1 MTGGWGRGGVRRP
14 LAAALAV
21 ALLGSLLAVVP
32 VGLPLA
38 DGPSEAGAQQVTS
51 QAVLHRVTIAEGQT
65 RAFRITNIP
74 TRPEYYLHTSVS
86 GSFTAEAGD
95 ITATTANLRGAA
107 QQIPPDAA
115 GPRAYPDSVYGRIRF
130 EVTANADSDG
140 AGDET
145 FGVRLCTTADCTGGT
160 ILGDWTVTITEPEA
174 DTTLTGTGATVTI
187 PGGRAL
193 SVMEDSRNGDGRDR
207 RATFSIDVTTAP
219 TSDIVVVAYTE
230 TGVATGSS
238 SMGPFARI
246 NSSLSRDYW
255 PRGNQN
261 HDAVRAEYVVGYWKS
276 GATGAKEFTVTS
288 VDNAVDTP
296 GGTVAGNLKFKV
308 LVDDAVF
315 GGSSFGD
322 AAVYDPAG
330 TGNDISIPDLPVR
343 VTDDDEPTRVRVL
356 AAATEDDQAMENNT
370 NDTAKFLVKLER
382 PLAAGESI
390 TVPLRFLGA
399 ELGTNF
405 TVALD
410 SASSDTGVSYADT
423 PDTAQRNSQGAVTF
437 TGANAQEATLE
448 VTAISDSDS
457 ISHRLEALVPEKSDR
472 SKPYWFVTHDAG
484 GAETLAGGACAAR
497 ACDSTQPTNRSYFM
511 DLNEAAAGITIVD
524 DEAGWMSEGTSGYTY
539 GIRLSAMPASGSVT
553 VRTTVSPASVANTI
567 NTSDRVFTTANWQEP
582 QNVTIRPV
590 VNSADAPNS
599 VITVT
604 HDVISAADSN
614 YSGLDDVTYDLTVV
628 DDDASTITMAGDGVR
643 TTNSSTAISNVM
655 VEGNAALVDRSLT
668 ITLSRALAEGEYVRV
683 PLKLQA
689 TANGHIPDTTDET
702 DDPAEL
708 DPPGNGGAWP
718 NDIGERR
725 VVTSVRGPRA
735 SANVAWPP
743 HHNDFVIT
751 ATGTGVA
758 YEPSNRYTPPHIGY
772 GYLEF
777 RGAGAQT
784 AQFELHAR
792 DGFDDGEEYH
802 ESFFITI
809 FDETTNLSDP
819 PSPADA
825 GLDRAPWDH
834 NLGGG
839 VNVAADGAQA
849 WFGIEDDEGGDT
861 DAIEVPQSWPLL
873 PPGLSPGATFR
884 LLYVTNAETTA
895 TSTAIAT
902 YDAFVRAEITGA
914 GLKAGGVEA
923 LKPYASSFRA
933 IASTGTEDS
942 QGRIVRRAQAVVAG
956 EHAMFGPWN
965 DDHPNDPIYWVG
977 GGKVADDKLDFVDND
992 RWDSESPRHA
1002 DGTAATVD
1010 TDGYWTGTQSK
1021 GGLSG
1026 SLGFRVDRRSSTRS
1040 YCIASAVPQVGGD
1053 ELLVMGST
1061 LVHVGYLG
1069 GSGRQQPLGPLVN
1082 DSNVGHSASAAAC
1095 TGEPNSELRPMYAL
1109 SGVFVVGSEGVTV
1122 DGGTT
1127 GTGNDAVTVANPSAA
1142 EGSPIT
1148 FTVTLPAA
1156 APTGG
1161 ISVPYSFADGRGIP
1175 SDPAYAV
1182 AAGAAGGTG
1191 ADYANDTGSV
1201 AIAQGDTT
1209 GTFTVATADDSTYEG
1224 EHYFTVT
1231 LGTPTAQGGET
1242 APGLHPTHKTAVGI
1256 ITDDADRPVFGFS
1269 PATATAGEG
1278 DGTIDV
1284 AVTKTGA
1291 TLVPASVY
1299 WTTADGT
1306 GASGAAHPG
1315 DYIADA
1321 GYLQF
1326 AAGDTSKTVTVDI
1339 VDDGAGESAESFKVQ
1354 LSQPSDARI
1363 GSASEAT
1370 ITLNDDDGGAVS
1382 VELSA
1387 ATFEVAEGESAV
1399 VGVVL
1404 SGARSVDTTV
1414 QLASARGTA
1423 APGADFTAG
1432 PYSVTVPAGSTT
1444 ASVMI
1449 ATVDDSVLESSDET
1463 FTVSIAEES
1472 LPAGVTAG
1480 SVKQA
1485 RVTIVDDE
1493 YTFSF
1498 AQRSYAVD
1506 ERAGEVL
1513 MLALLSRA
1521 LGEDVEVHFTFGDGT
1536 AQAGTD
1542 FTAVH
1547 GSTDKITIPAGERR
1561 VLLRVPITA
1570 DTTSSSNKQ
1579 FSVTPVP
1586 EHLPTGQTASQGR
1599 TAVIIRDNASSD
1611 ERVDLS
1617 LSSTTVAEGSAV
1629 TLTATLPAAASGGDV
1644 TVPVATVTG
1653 SEAAAADYVLGGA
1666 TAGTIVIPDGQTQGS
1681 IRLTAVADR
1690 TAENRSHPG
1699 EELLLLQAGT
1709 SGLSSGYL
1717 PGRVAAADI
1726 TDTAAVPV
1734 SLSVSASGAVTEGG
1748 GPLTVTATLAAAND
1762 TGSAVEIPIEVRPA
1776 GTTAQAGD
1784 YTVASTISIPNGQR
1798 AGTASFAVNDDSTEE
1813 DAETVVV
1820 QLGASLPAGY
1830 GAGASN
1836 LVTVTISDDDSAAVP
1851 VVQFKAASSR
1861 IFEGEPFEFP
1871 YYATIV
1877 VEAESAV
1884 EADTVV
1890 SFTLGGTAVRGSDYT
1905 ILTATS
1911 ISSET
1916 ILEGETEG
1924 EIVLRTLTDDNHE
1937 ADETIV
1943 LTLVAGDGYDLGSQ
1957 TTHTVTIR
1965 DLPDVEFAAATSQGV
1980 EGGTVTV
1987 TVRASHAFAEA
1998 TDVTFTLGGTATSAD
2013 YTAPTS
2019 PVRFGAGETTA
2030 TLSIPVTADT
2040 DSDDGETIILTL
2052 VDGAGYDAGP
2062 NTRQTTQVR
2071 HTITLFDATSV
2082 EFSDAVST
2090 AKEGTTATVTV
2101 QAPRA
2106 VAEDTAVAFTV
2117 AGSAQPG
2124 DFTAPTSPVTIRAGQ
2139 TSAEIE
2145 IPIAEDSPDDSGE
2158 TIILTLTDGDD
2169 YSLGGQKTH
2178 TVTLAEADP
2187 PPDVEFAASVSQGR
2201 EGATVSVRVDASRAL
2216 DAAYSVSYTSTGGT
2230 ATAGSDYTALSG
2242 SFTMPAGAASAAFDV
2257 AITADNASDAGETII
2272 LTLTDGDDYNLGSRT
2287 GHTVTIT
2294 ESDPPTLVF
2303 TQPRVFIAEGGASAR
2318 YGISLSHDP
2327 SGSSAAL
2334 PACDYDP
2341 FTAELPRCTSSVDP
2355 VVARVVVTSPDV
2367 GLLKVFT
2374 SGSIAPAGEAVL
2386 EFTRRN
2392 FGTPQFVTVYP
2403 EPDGDGDSEQ
2413 NVLIGHSIRGAVD
2426 DSAAF
2431 RASSPYAAGTTTGGV
2446 DDGIA
2451 LPDMA
2456 AYVADDDAVPGLTAG
2471 FYVPAGGTS
2480 LERPRVIEE
2489 GNHVGFALRGS
2500 RDAAVGETVA
2510 ARVRVTGG
2518 VHGVHYRV
2526 GRQGAISVEGPAD
2539 DLSTDGVDESKVDG
2553 AEFVVTF
2560 TAPLSLRNGGL
2571 LEIRSIDDSSRA
2583 TGGRYLD
2590 VELLS
2595 VFSPDGSA
2603 GIDADPGTPDGVGLT
2618 LGPQTVRVRVLPK
2631 DRLIV
2636 RQAAG
2641 NEATDGGKRIEF
2653 EGLETDG
2660 KKAELTTN
2668 DAAATIQEGDP
2679 TVHQVAVEL
2688 SEPPKSARDV
2698 VVTVAVS
2705 DPAKLALAGDGD
2717 DDGQVTLT
2725 FKKSAG
2731 ARELTYRG
2739 TQTVGFAAKDDD
2751 DFGDEMVTV
2760 TVTMTSGYGRAHPDG
2775 TVVRTFT
2782 VRIEDDD
2789 MSAGVTVVPGSL
2801 TVIEGAKRGEKL
2813 PRRADG
2819 RARDHEIAVRLD
2831 ADPGSGVTVRIE
2843 PVFPEGITSPKKA
2856 LDFTGGTSGDW
2867 GTWQTIGVK
2876 APDDADFD
2884 DEHFAVTW
2892 KRPAVTAGSSAAY
2905 AALTAA
2911 DVAPVAVTVLDD
2923 DAGVRVSERGLELV
2937 EGVQGA
2943 ARRVVDTGDGG
2954 GARLGRLA
2962 AATYE
2967 VVLQAA
2973 PAAGEV
2979 VTVTPVS
2986 GDAAAVG
2993 FGRDDDGNAVTT
3005 HPGLVFTADDWDVPQ
3020 TVTLVP
3026 VDDDDAGDESVTV
3039 THSVST
3045 TGSVYSAVGAGPSV
3059 TAAVLDDDRS
3069 EGIVVSSDG
3078 ETFSGDGAVLF
3089 AHEGGDAV
3097 GFNVRLAGRPAEAG
3111 RFWVDVSGGGD
3122 AVVADADLGASG
3134 TQTALSFSQENWWIP
3149 QTVWVTAPDET
3160 GGDAD
3165 AVDGLVELSLTAAA
3179 VTDGTRAPIAA
3190 YGTAPV
3196 WVHVHDD
3203 EFAGGPT
3210 YTVTVAGTGAVTEG
3224 ASPAVFTVQGDMVP
3238 SSSTDV
3244 TLRISET
3251 GDFVA
3256 AGDEGDQT
3264 VTFTTG
3270 AILTHQVPIVD
3281 DDVADDDGTITA
3293 ALQPGSG
3300 YRVGDPSQASIRVAD
3315 DSDTGTGS
3323 VTADLSVSGGG
3334 SVAEGGTLTVTVT
3347 LGGAA
3352 PSALSI
3358 PVRVASS
3365 PAASASAGDY
3375 TLPSPVTVAMGDT
3388 SGTLTFAAVDDM
3400 IAEDAETLTLELGT
3414 LPAGVTAGTTTS
3426 VAVTISDNDTAGVT
3440 VTESGGNTVVAEN
3453 GGTDTYT
3460 VKLDSQPLSNVVV
3473 RAAAPAGV
3481 QIDGPA
3487 AGSSW
3492 VSQLDL
3498 TFTPQDWSTP
3508 QTVTVRGQN
3517 DSVVNAGGKRELEIM
3532 QSVQTGDTGGKYTT
3546 STAVAN
3552 VDVDVTDDD
3561 TAGVTVAGG
3570 PLTVS
3575 EDGTTTTDSYT
3586 VRLTSEPLNSV
3597 VVTATAA
3604 AGAQV
3609 STDGG
3614 TTWHSSRGL
3623 TFNPSGSGIWSAAQT
3638 VHVRGVR
3645 DDIDNAGDRRAVSI
3659 GHAITSGNG
3668 DGGSYTTSTAIDA
3681 VSVTVT
3687 DDDTAGVT
3695 VAGGPLTVSEDGT
3708 TATDSY
3714 TVRLTSEPLTN
3725 VVVRVAAPAGVGVDG
3740 PAGGRAWV
3748 SQLDLTFTP
3757 SNWGTAQTVTVRGED
3772 DDIDNAGDKRE
3783 LTVAQSVQTGDTGGK
3798 YTASTPVANVDVDV
3812 TDDDIA
3818 AVTVAGGP
3826 LTVTE
3831 DRSDTDDYTVVLATQ
3846 PVSNVTITATAPD
3859 GAQVSD
3865 DGGSTWGS
3873 SVDLVFT
3880 SGTSGNWG
3888 TAQTVTVRGAQD
3900 VIDNPGDR
3908 RDVTV
3913 THSIASGNGDG
3924 SRYTPSTPSMP
3935 SVSVRVNDDDAK
3947 PTHISLSTG
3956 LGTVSEGAGSTL
3968 VTVTAT
3974 VQGATRFGTAKT
3986 VAVSVASMA
3995 DTASANYVDM
4005 TAVADFSITIPAGE
4019 LRATGSF
4026 TIAPDNDMVDEQDNA
4041 VAVTGAVS
4049 GDSSVTVNAA
4059 TQIALTDDDA
4069 APAGI
4074 TLSAGPTSVT
4084 ENGGART
4091 ISVTA
4096 TVDGSTRFGTA
4107 QTVSVS
4113 VAGHDVMGQVGFA
4126 QVSGFSIEI
4135 PAETASGS
4143 QSFTLTPDDNVWF
4156 ESDGEA
4162 SISGTSSVTVT
4173 GTSVSLTNDDA
4184 EPSGVTLSVSPLSLS
4199 EDGGAQTVT
4208 VTATVNGS
4216 TRYGTVKSIT
4226 VSHAG
4231 SGNTDAVDY
4240 AATAP
4245 AAISLAAGAAS
4256 GTTTF
4261 VVTPVDD
4268 SADDFDE
4275 VIAVSG
4281 SGAGIAA
4288 VAPAAVALADDDDT
4302 TVSISASAAAV
4313 AENGGVADVTL
4324 TLSRALV
4331 SGELVAVPLDVVG
4344 ASAGSDYTLA
4354 LHPATQA
4361 GVALSVSGSDSA
4373 QAPRV
4378 VLTGGASS
4386 AVLRFAAVDDS
4397 TRTQPYVL
4405 VRYGSGARAPSG
4417 SGVDFAAP
4425 SDGPVGWVITD
4436 DETGDVV
4443 VPQSWALA
4451 PSGVLGQGEPRFRLV
4466 FVSSAE
4472 RDASSSDIAEY
4483 DAFVRGLLAEGH
4495 ADVVPYAGFFTVLGS
4510 TSGVHLRDHASV
4522 TGSATMPFYW
4532 LGETGDATKRVATDN
4547 GQFRGEWIAT
4557 ETPSSQSVPRD
4568 ESGTVVSV
4576 DGDGY
4581 FTGSTAAGA
4590 RSSNPLGSSS
4600 VTVGYL
4606 NDSGSGRAPLGSG
4619 QTAAS
4624 AATRRFY
4631 GLSPTFVRASDPVVS
4646 VTTTQTSVAEGTAL
4660 SFAVSADPA
4669 PPGAL
4674 TVRLFVSEEDGRDM
4688 VPDAQE
4694 GLKTISFAA
4703 GETSK
4708 THTVTTSGDSTDEAD
4723 AVVTVRV
4730 LANAGYTVSGTAAD
4744 ASVAVADNDVMSI
4757 VLGGGGQTI
4766 NEGQSAQ
4773 VTVTLGRDLVSGEQV
4788 SVPLEE
4794 AGNATVDADWSVAC
4808 SGDGVTCNN
4817 PGAQYPVM
4825 VFTGSGSGVQKVGT
4839 MTFTA
4844 LADTVHPEADETID
4858 INRDPLAAA
4867 TSSGSGG
4874 GTSFTGDAGAV
4885 TIRSVAPAAV
4895 TASFGAAAYSAG
4907 EAAGSRTVT
4916 VPVSLSAAAPSGGLS
4931 VSYTVGGTAVAAD
4944 RGTLSGTVSF
4954 AQGATAGSIT
4964 VTVVDDNLAEGSETI
4979 VLTIT
4984 DGADYDPGATA
4995 KTTVTI
5001 TDNDAAPTSIVLSV
5015 DDASVGEGDGATTI
5029 TVTATVA
5036 GATRFAQPQ
5045 SVAVTVT
5052 GSGGAGVVGFTAAPS
5067 TFSIPIAAGAQTGTA
5082 QFTLTP
5088 TDDSTDETD
5097 ETVTVAGTLSG
5108 VTVSPATVAVTDDDT
5123 PSSAPVTVTL
5133 SALGGDVAEGAA
5145 GASGRKDVTVTLGR
5159 ALTGSETVTVPLAV
5173 QGAAVGSDFTFGLQP
5188 AAQAGVTLLVSSPHS
5203 AQNPAVRFSAG
5214 ASSAVLRFVPVDNG
5228 VRTQPYV
5235 VIGYGSGARAPGG
5248 GGGATLGAVTGGPF
5262 GFVVVDDETGDI
5274 TVPSSWGLAPSGL
5287 AAGDDFRLLF
5297 RTSTTRD
5304 ASSSDIADYDAF
5316 VRDAAATGGHADIVA
5331 YAGFFKAFAST
5342 RSSSGSTGTTARVH
5356 VGMASGHTGHFNGA
5370 SDVWADGSTVPNAA
5384 NTAGTP
5390 VWWLGGAKLA
5400 NNYADLC
5407 DQAVASGSGVTG
5419 GWGVDDPRSET
5430 GSRNIAVG
5438 ATAGQ
5443 AHQAWTG
5450 TGNSCEAYSY
5460 PLGSSTVSRAAS
5472 HDTTWAFM
5480 HEGHSASS
5488 QQRPLYAMSPV
5499 FRIAGAAAVPVAD
5512 FASAAST
5519 AAESAGTRNITVNLS
5534 PAPSSSVTVAYTLS
5548 GTAVRGSDYTISG
5561 VTSNSGTVTV
5571 GPSGTA
5577 TIPVAIADDS
5587 APESAETV
5595 ILTLTGGSGYTVGTA
5610 APVHTLT
5617 VVDDDTAGL
5626 PRVSF
5631 VHESSSVSEHDI
5643 ARYPS
5648 FTISPAPQA
5657 PLTVRFAIDANAST
5671 AALGADYR
5679 IEWQHPYTLR
5689 DDDRDGVWEGA
5700 ITAPA
5705 TAPAYGYWRL
5715 PTVRFVDDRVRERDE
5730 TIVMRLLD
5738 GAGYTLG
5745 DITTYTVTIADNES
5759 GPLPPPPPP
5768 PAPQVTVT
5776 AGPAVDEGAAATF
5789 TLSASPAAAGT
5800 VSVRYT
5806 VTQSGRFVASG
5817 QLGSGKTR
5825 TLSGTGATISIP
5837 TLNDSADEADGSV
5850 TVTLTA
5856 GSGYVV
5862 GSPSSATVT
5871 VRDDDVP
5878 AAQFAAATSTAAE
5891 SAGTRNVT
5899 VRLVP
5904 APAQSTAVSYAL
5916 SGTAVR
5922 GSDYTISGVTSNS
5935 GTVTVGPSGTATIPV
5950 AVADDSA
5957 AESAET
5963 VILTLAAGA
5972 GYDLGARRMHTLTIT
5987 DNDTAGV
5994 PRVTVTAGSAVDE
6007 GGAATFAVSAS
6018 PAPSGTVS
6026 VRYTVTQNGQF
6037 VSSGRLGPNKTRT
6050 LSGTGATIAIPTLND
6065 SADEADGSVTV
6076 TLTAGSGYVVGTPG
6090 SATVTVRDDDVPTA
6104 QFAAAASSAD
6114 ESSGVRR
6121 VRVSLSPAPH
6131 RGITVAYTTA
6141 GTATRGGDYTAAGS
6155 VSAPAGAAFVDIPVT
6170 IIDDSRQEPD
6180 KTVVLTLTA
6189 PGGGAGYRVGPRGT
6203 HTLTITDQDV
6213 SPTAAFAAAAD
6224 QAAENAGT
6232 HQVTLTVQPAPA
6244 APITVRYT
6252 ISGTAT
6258 RSIDYTAPSGT
6269 VTVPANA
6276 ATAAVYIPIT
6286 DDTANEGDETVVLT
6300 LSAPA
6305 GSAGYTLGSPT
6316 VFTLTILDDDSTPA
6330 TPRVS
6335 FVHQS
6340 SSVSEHD
6347 VARYPSFTIS
6357 PAPAAPIT
6365 VRFAIDANASTATL
6379 GADYQITWQHPY
6391 TLHDNDNDGIWEGTI
6406 TAPTSAPAYGYWRL
6420 PTIRPVNDRT
6430 REPNETIV
6438 LRLLNGPGY
6447 TLGHN
6452 STYTITITD

>member
-1 MTGGWGRGGVRRP
+1 MRGGWGRGGDRSVRRP

-21 ALLGSLLAVVP
+21 VLLGSLLAVVP

-38 DGPSEAGAQQVTS
+38 EGPSEAGAQQVTS
-51 QAVLHRVTIAEGQT
+51 PAVLHRTEIVEGQT
-65 RAFRITNIP
+65 RAFQITNIP

-107 QQIPPDAA
+107 QQIPPDAP
-115 GPRAYPDSVYGRIRF
+115 GPRAYPDSVYRNIRF

-140 AGDET
+140 TDDET
-145 FGVRLCTTADCTGGT
+145 FGVRLCTTADCSSGT
-160 ILGDWTVTITEPEA
+160 VLGEWTVTVTEPAA
-174 DTTLTGTGATVTI
+174 DTTLSGTGATLTVH
-187 PGGRAL
+187 GGSVL
-193 SVMEDSRNGDGRDR
+193 SVMEDSANGDGRDR
-207 RATFSIDVTTAP
+207 RAAFEITLASAP
-219 TSDIVVVAYTE
+219 TQDIVVVASTT
-230 TGVATGSS
+230 TGVRTGSS

-246 NSSLSRDYW
+246 NSSLSRDY
-255 PRGNQN
+255 PAAGAAG
-261 HDAVRAEYVVGYWKS
+261 HDAVRAEYVVGYWPS
-276 GATGAKEFTVTS
+276 GATDLSREFTVIST
-288 VDNAVDTP
+288 DNAVDTA
-296 GGTVAGNLKFKV
+296 GGTVSGNLTFRV
-308 LVDDAVF
+308 LQ
-315 GGSSFGD
+315 GSINASDGTAYND
-322 AAVYDPAG
+322 STANNAAVVSG
-330 TGNDISIPDLPVR
+330 ISIPSLPVR
-343 VTDDDEPTRVRVL
+343 VTDDDEPTRVRL
-356 AAATEDDQAMENNT
+356 LPASTPDNTATEGNT
-370 NDTAKFLVKLER
+370 DKASVLVRLDR
-382 PLAAGESI
+382 ALVAGEEVTAALTFS
-390 TVPLRFLGA
+390 GA
-399 ELGTNF
+399 ALGTNF
-405 TVALD
+405 SLA
-410 SASSDTGVSYADT
+410 AAGGQTGVSYADSDDGT
-423 PDTAQRNSQGAVTF
+423 GGLVTLAGAGV
-437 TGANAQEATLE
+437 QEGVIE
-448 VTAISDSDS
+448 VTALTDGDSVSQTLQIGMPPTDQPWRP
-457 ISHRLEALVPEKSDR
+457 SHHQS
-472 SKPYWFVTHDAG
+472 S
-484 GAETLAGGACAAR
+484 LAGGVCAAHGCPDR
-497 ACDSTQPTNRSYFM
+497 PQGDPGQRFQSVTLAEAVPGLAIIEHDDPHMRVVTEGDGYSYDIRLNTQPTS
-511 DLNEAAAGITIVD
+511 D
-524 DEAGWMSEGTSGYTY
+524 
-539 GIRLSAMPASGSVT
+539 VT
-553 VRTTVSPASVANTI
+553 VTTTISSGGAVNAGGTLTFTNSNWATPQTVTVTPTGNRNDEPRRTM
-567 NTSDRVFTTANWQEP
+567 
-582 QNVTIRPV
+582 
-590 VNSADAPNS
+590 
-599 VITVT
+599 TVT
-604 HDVISAADSN
+604 HAFSGDTAYAALADVAHQVSV
-614 YSGLDDVTYDLTVV
+614 LDDDPT
-628 DDDASTITMAGDGVR
+628 TITMAGTGVR
-643 TTNSSTAISNVM
+643 DPNNDATAENISRVM
-655 VEGNAALVDRSLT
+655 VEGDATLVDRTLT
-668 ITLSRALAEGEYVRV
+668 LTLSRALVEGEYVRV
-683 PLKLQA
+683 PLRLEA
-689 TANGHIPDTTDET
+689 VANGNIPVIEEPTEEEG
-702 DDPAEL
+702 EL
-708 DPPGNGGAWP
+708 DPPDHGGAWP

-725 VVTSVRGPRA
+725 VVTNDYRGVRA

-743 HHNDFVIT
+743 QHNDFVMT
-751 ATGTGVA
+751 ATGTGVS
-758 YEPSNRYTPPHIGY
+758 YEHSNRYTPNHVGFRY
-772 GYLEF
+772 VEF
-777 RGAGAQT
+777 RGAGAQAAT
-784 AQFELHAR
+784 IVVHAK
-792 DGFDDGEEYH
+792 DGFDDGETYDEAFAVTFPNDFYL
-802 ESFFITI
+802 
-809 FDETTNLSDP
+809 FDSDTDNPLS
-819 PSPADA
+819 S
-825 GLDRAPWDH
+825 APVDG

-839 VNVAADGAQA
+839 IRAQPAGAQG
-849 WFGIEDDEGGDT
+849 WFGIT
-861 DAIEVPQSWPLL
+861 DKGLDGIDPSLGQVPRDWPLL
-873 PPGLSPGATFR
+873 PPGLTIGDKFR
-884 LLYVTNAETTA
+884 LLYVTTATTA
-895 TSTAIAT
+895 ASEVGYA
-902 YDAFVRAEITGA
+902 YYNDFVRAEITGDQ
-914 GLKAGGVEA
+914 LKQGGVPD
-923 LKPYASSFRA
+923 LKPYADHFAAVISANSA
-933 IASTGTEDS
+933 TDNPGGNATNNAKLED
-942 QGRIVRRAQAVVAG
+942 AG
-956 EHAMFGPWN
+956 NNAA
-965 DDHPNDPIYWVG
+965 IYWMG
-977 GGKVADDKLDFVDND
+977 GAKAADDTADFLDGD
-992 RWDSESPRHA
+992 WDDEANPKHA
-1002 DGTAATVD
+1002 DASAATISAS
-1010 TDGYWTGTQSK
+1010 GYWTGSEFDGQRRDSC
-1021 GGLSG
+1021 GGTAHHLRAG
-1026 SLGFRVDRRSSTRS
+1026 SSNVNIGKLGD
-1040 YCIASAVPQVGGD
+1040 A
-1053 ELLVMGST
+1053 T
-1061 LVHVGYLG
+1061 LT
-1069 GSGRQQPLGPLVN
+1069 PLGPATN
-1082 DSNVGHSASAAAC
+1082 AQNCATAPSH
-1095 TGEPNSELRPMYAL
+1095 GELLPLYAL
-1109 SGVFVVGSEGVTV
+1109 STREFTVVGGASIET
-1122 DGGTT
+1122 
-1127 GTGNDAVTVANPSAA
+1127 AQAA

-1148 FTVTLPAA
+1148 FTVTIPDA
-1156 APTGG
+1156 APAGG
-1161 ISVPYSFADGRGIP
+1161 ITVPYTLADGRGVT
-1175 SDPAYAV
+1175 SDPAHII
-1182 AAGAAGGTG
+1182 AAGTSGGTG
-1191 ADYANDTGSV
+1191 ADYDNDAGTV
-1201 AIAQGDTT
+1201 VIAQGQTSN
-1209 GTFTVATADDSTYEG
+1209 TFTVNTTNDSTYEG
-1224 EHYFTVT
+1224 DHYLTVT
-1231 LGTPTAQGGET
+1231 LGAPTGT
-1242 APGLHPTHKTAVGI
+1242 NAPIIDPTKGSAIGI
-1256 ITDDADRPVFGFS
+1256 IEDDADAPSFQFS

-1278 DGTIDV
+1278 DGT
-1284 AVTKTGA
+1284 ATLTVTKTGT

-1306 GASGAAHPG
+1306 GASAATHPD
-1315 DYIADA
+1315 DYTANA

-1326 AAGDTSKTVTVDI
+1326 APGDTSKTVTIDI
-1339 VDDGAGESAESFKVQ
+1339 VDDDTGESAETFKAQ
-1354 LSQPSDARI
+1354 LSQPSEAQI

-1370 ITLNDDDGGAVS
+1370 VTVTDDDG
-1382 VELSA
+1382 
-1387 ATFEVAEGESAV
+1387 
-1399 VGVVL
+1399 
-1404 SGARSVDTTV
+1404 
-1414 QLASARGTA
+1414 
-1423 APGADFTAG
+1423 
-1432 PYSVTVPAGSTT
+1432 
-1444 ASVMI
+1444 
-1449 ATVDDSVLESSDET
+1449 
-1463 FTVSIAEES
+1463 
-1472 LPAGVTAG
+1472 
-1480 SVKQA
+1480 
-1485 RVTIVDDE
+1485 
-1493 YTFSF
+1493 
-1498 AQRSYAVD
+1498 
-1506 ERAGEVL
+1506 
-1513 MLALLSRA
+1513 
-1521 LGEDVEVHFTFGDGT
+1521 
-1536 AQAGTD
+1536 
-1542 FTAVH
+1542 
-1547 GSTDKITIPAGERR
+1547 
-1561 VLLRVPITA
+1561 
-1570 DTTSSSNKQ
+1570 
-1579 FSVTPVP
+1579 
-1586 EHLPTGQTASQGR
+1586 
-1599 TAVIIRDNASSD
+1599 
-1611 ERVDLS
+1611 
-1617 LSSTTVAEGSAV
+1617 
-1629 TLTATLPAAASGGDV
+1629 
-1644 TVPVATVTG
+1644 
-1653 SEAAAADYVLGGA
+1653 
-1666 TAGTIVIPDGQTQGS
+1666 
-1681 IRLTAVADR
+1681 
-1690 TAENRSHPG
+1690 
-1699 EELLLLQAGT
+1699 
-1709 SGLSSGYL
+1709 
-1717 PGRVAAADI
+1717 
-1726 TDTAAVPV
+1726 
-1734 SLSVSASGAVTEGG
+1734 
-1748 GPLTVTATLAAAND
+1748 
-1762 TGSAVEIPIEVRPA
+1762 
-1776 GTTAQAGD
+1776 
-1784 YTVASTISIPNGQR
+1784 
-1798 AGTASFAVNDDSTEE
+1798 
-1813 DAETVVV
+1813 
-1820 QLGASLPAGY
+1820 
-1830 GAGASN
+1830 
-1836 LVTVTISDDDSAAVP
+1836 AAVP
-1851 VVQFKAASSR
+1851 VVQFKTASSR
-1861 IFEGEPFEFP
+1861 SFEGQPFEFP
-1871 YYATIV
+1871 YYSTIV

-1905 ILTATS
+1905 IVTATS

-1980 EGGTVTV
+1980 EGETVTV

-2019 PVRFGAGETTA
+2019 PVRFGAGDTTA

-2040 DSDDGETIILTL
+2040 DSDAGETIILTL
-2052 VDGAGYDAGP
+2052 VDGDGYDAGP

-2117 AGSAQPG
+2117 AGSAQSG

-2341 FTAELPRCTSSVDP
+2341 YTADLPRCTPSADP

-2374 SGSIAPAGEAVL
+2374 GGSIAPAGEAVL

-2403 EPDGDGDSEQ
+2403 EADDDADSEQ
-2413 NVLIGHSIRGAVD
+2413 NVLIGHSIRGAAD
-2426 DSAAF
+2426 DSSAF
-2431 RASSPYAAGTTTGGV
+2431 RTSSPYAAGTATGGV

-2451 LPDMA
+2451 LPDMR
-2456 AYVADDDAVPGLTAG
+2456 AYVADDDATPGLTAG
-2471 FYVPAGGTS
+2471 WFADAGGPS
-2480 LERPRVIEE
+2480 LEQPRVIEE
-2489 GNHVGFALRGS
+2489 GGS
-2500 RDAAVGETVA
+2500 AQFTLKGNRNAAGEMVA
-2510 ARVRVTGG
+2510 ARVRITGG
-2518 VHGVHYRV
+2518 VHGEHYTVDRS
-2526 GRQGAISVEGPAD
+2526 GSIRVEGPVD
-2539 DLSTDGVDESKVDG
+2539 DPSTDDVDESKVDG
-2553 AEFVVTF
+2553 AEFIVTF
-2560 TAPLSLRNGGL
+2560 AAPASLSTGGVFKL
-2571 LEIRSIDDSSRA
+2571 MSRDDASRA
-2583 TGGRYLD
+2583 TGRRYLD

-2603 GIDADPGTPDGVGLT
+2603 GVDADPATPDGVGLSP
-2618 LGPQTVRVRVLPK
+2618 GPRTARVHVLPK

-2636 RQAAG
+2636 RQAG
-2641 NEATDGGKRIEF
+2641 GSETGDGGKRIEF
-2653 EGLETDG
+2653 EGLETEG
-2660 KKAELTTN
+2660 KKAELTAN
-2668 DAAATIQEGDP
+2668 DAWATIQEGDP

-2705 DPAKLALAGDGD
+2705 DPAKLALAGDD
-2717 DDGQVTLT
+2717 NDDGQVTLT

-2813 PRRADG
+2813 PRRTDG

-2843 PVFPEGITSPKKA
+2843 PVFPEGITSPKKT
-2856 LDFTGGTSGDW
+2856 LDFTGGTSGNW
-2867 GTWQTIGVK
+2867 QTWQTIGVK
-2876 APDDADFD
+2876 APDDGDFD
-2884 DEHFAVTW
+2884 DEELTVTW
-2892 KRPAVTAGSSAAY
+2892 KRPSVTAGSSAAY
-2905 AALTAA
+2905 TALTAA
-2911 DVAPVAVTVLDD
+2911 DVASVAVTVLDD

-2986 GDAAAVG
+2986 GDTAAVG

-3020 TVTLVP
+3020 TVTLAP
-3026 VDDDDAGDESVTV
+3026 VDDDDAVDESVTV

-3089 AHEGGDAV
+3089 ADEGGDAV

-3111 RFWVDVSGGGD
+3111 RFWVDVSGGG

-3160 GGDAD
+3160 GAGADAD
-3165 AVDGLVELSLTAAA
+3165 DGLVELSLTAAA
-3179 VTDGTRAPIAA
+3179 VTNGTRAPIAA
-3190 YGTAPV
+3190 YGTTPV

-3388 SGTLTFAAVDDM
+3388 SGTLTFTAVDDM

-3426 VAVTISDNDTAGVT
+3426 VAVTINDDDTAGVT
-3440 VTESGGNTVVAEN
+3440 VVESGGSTVVVEN

-3460 VKLDSQPLSNVVV
+3460 VRLDSQPLSNVVV
-3473 RAAAPAGV
+3473 RAAAAAGV
-3481 QIDGPA
+3481 EVDGPA

-3498 TFTPQDWSTP
+3498 TFTPQDWNSP
-3508 QTVTVRGQN
+3508 QTVTVRGVN
-3517 DSVVNAGGKRELEIM
+3517 DSVVNAGGKRDVTIT
-3532 QSVQTGDTGGKYTT
+3532 QTVHTGDTGGKYTT

-3586 VRLTSEPLNSV
+3586 VRLTSEPLNNV

-3725 VVVRVAAPAGVGVDG
+3725 VVVRVAAPAGVEVDG

-3798 YTASTPVANVDVDV
+3798 YTASTSVANVDVDV

-3888 TAQTVTVRGAQD
+3888 TAQTVTVRGDQD

-3913 THSIASGNGDG
+3913 THSISSGNGDG

-3947 PTHISLSTG
+3947 PTGISLSTG
-3956 LGTVSEGAGSTL
+3956 LSTVSEGAGST
-3968 VTVTAT
+3968 VV
-3974 VQGATRFGTAKT
+3974 
-3986 VAVSVASMA
+3986 
-3995 DTASANYVDM
+3995 
-4005 TAVADFSITIPAGE
+4005 
-4019 LRATGSF
+4019 
-4026 TIAPDNDMVDEQDNA
+4026 
-4041 VAVTGAVS
+4041 
-4049 GDSSVTVNAA
+4049 
-4059 TQIALTDDDA
+4059 
-4069 APAGI
+4069 
-4074 TLSAGPTSVT
+4074 
-4084 ENGGART
+4084 
-4091 ISVTA
+4091 SVTA

-4107 QTVSVS
+4107 KTVKVSVS
-4113 VAGHDVMGQVGFA
+4113 SRADTASANYVDMGQVADVYVIIAAGARTGSSSFLLVPDDDAVDESDNSVMLIDLSVVGDSTVTVSAPAAPIALTDDDAAPTGITLTASLTSVTENGGAQSISVTATVNGSTTFGTAQAVAVSVTGHDAMGQVGFA
-4126 QVSGFSIEI
+4126 QVSGFSVTI
-4135 PAETASGS
+4135 PAEMASATGM
-4143 QSFTLTPDDNVWF
+4143 FTLTPDDNVWF
-4156 ESDGEA
+4156 ESDGA
-4162 SISGTSSVTVT
+4162 AQISGTSPVTVT
-4173 GTSVSLTNDDA
+4173 GASVAVTNDDA
-4184 EPSGVTLSVSPLSLS
+4184 APSGVTLSVSPLSLS
-4199 EDGGAQTVT
+4199 EGGGAQTVT

-4216 TRYGTVKSIT
+4216 TRYGTPRT
-4226 VSHAG
+4226 VNVTTAG
-4231 SGNTDAVDY
+4231 SGNAAAVDY
-4240 AATAP
+4240 TATAP
-4245 AAISLAAGAAS
+4245 AAITLAAGAVS
-4256 GTTTF
+4256 STTTF
-4261 VVTPVDD
+4261 AVTPVDD
-4268 SADDFDE
+4268 SADEFDE

-4288 VAPAAVALADDDDT
+4288 VAPASVALADDDDT

-4361 GVALSVSGSDSA
+4361 GVALSVAGSDSA

-4405 VRYGSGARAPSG
+4405 VRYGAGARAPSG

-4472 RDASSSDIAEY
+4472 RDASSTDIAEY

-4510 TSGVHLRDHASV
+4510 TSGVHLRDHAGV

-4576 DGDGY
+4576 DADGY

-4590 RSSNPLGSSS
+4590 RSSNPLGSSN

-4619 QTAAS
+4619 QTAS
-4624 AATRRFY
+4624 RTATRRFY
-4631 GLSPTFVRASDPVVS
+4631 GLSPVFVRASDPVVS

-4669 PPGAL
+4669 PPNVL

-4730 LANAGYTVSGTAAD
+4730 LTNAGYTVSSTADTAT
-4744 ASVAVADNDVMSI
+4744 VTVADNDAMTVSAS
-4757 VLGGGGQTI
+4757 GGGGTVS
-4766 NEGQSAQ
+4766 EGASLDYTVDPGRNLAPGET
-4773 VTVTLGRDLVSGEQV
+4773 VTVNFAPAGTATQGSDYTITCHGTGVSCTGLSGATPALTIAGGSGVRNAVIRVSARNDSVHPETGET
-4788 SVPLEE
+4788 
-4794 AGNATVDADWSVAC
+4794 AGISLR
-4808 SGDGVTCNN
+4808 SGHSS
-4817 PGAQYPVM
+4817 
-4825 VFTGSGSGVQKVGT
+4825 TGSGGAFSVSGT
-4839 MTFTA
+4839 PSTFTIA
-4844 LADTVHPEADETID
+4844 SA
-4858 INRDPLAAA
+4858 
-4867 TSSGSGG
+4867 
-4874 GTSFTGDAGAV
+4874 
-4885 TIRSVAPAAV
+4885 APAAL
-4895 TASFGAAAYSAG
+4895 TASFGAATYSAA

-4916 VPVSLSAAAPSGGLS
+4916 VPVSLSAAAPSGGLN
-4931 VSYTVGGTAVAAD
+4931 VSYTVGGSAVAAD
-4944 RGTLSGTVSF
+4944 HGTLNGTVSF

-4964 VTVVDDNLAEGSETI
+4964 VTVVDDVLAEGPETI

-4995 KTTVTI
+4995 ATTI
-5001 TDNDAAPTSIVLSV
+5001 TINDNDVAPTNIALSV
-5015 DDASVGEGDGATTI
+5015 DDSSVGEGDGATAI
-5029 TVTATVA
+5029 TVTATVQ
-5036 GATRFAQPQ
+5036 GTTRFADAK
-5045 SVAVTVT
+5045 SVAVMVS

-5067 TFSIPIAAGAQTGTA
+5067 TFSIPIAAGARTGTGM
-5082 QFTLTP
+5082 FTLTP
-5088 TDDSTDETD
+5088 TDDSAVEND

-5108 VTVSPATVAVTDDDT
+5108 TTVASATVTVTDDDT
-5123 PSSAPVTVTL
+5123 AAAPVTVTL
-5133 SALGGDVAEGAA
+5133 SAAGGDVVEGAA
-5145 GASGRKDVTVTLGR
+5145 GASGRKDVTVALGR
-5159 ALTGSETVTVPLAV
+5159 ALTGSETVTVPLSV
-5173 QGAAVGSDFTFGLQP
+5173 QGAAAGSDYSFGLHP
-5188 AAQAGVTLLVSSPHS
+5188 ATQAGVALVTSNPHS

-5214 ASSAVLRFVPVDNG
+5214 ATTAVLRFSPVNNA

-5287 AAGDDFRLLF
+5287 GAGDDFRLLF

-5304 ASSSDIADYDAF
+5304 AASSDIADYDVF
-5316 VRDAAATGGHADIVA
+5316 VRNVLASGGHADIVA

-5356 VGMASGHTGHFNGA
+5356 VGLASGHTGHFNAAG
-5370 SDVWADGSTVPNAA
+5370 DVWADGSTVPNAG

-5430 GSRNIAVG
+5430 GSRSIAVG
-5438 ATAGQ
+5438 VTAGQ

-5460 PLGSSTVSRAAS
+5460 PLGNSTVSRAAS
-5472 HDTTWAFM
+5472 HDVTWAFM
-5480 HEGHSASS
+5480 HEGHSARS

-5512 FASAAST
+5512 FASATST
-5519 AAESAGTRNITVNLS
+5519 AAESAGTRSITVNLV
-5534 PAPSSSVTVAYTLS
+5534 PAPSSSVMVAYTLS

-5587 APESAETV
+5587 TPESAETV
-5595 ILTLTGGSGYTVGTA
+5595 ILTLTGGSGYTVGA
-5610 APVHTLT
+5610 AVPAHTLT
-5617 VVDDDTAGL
+5617 VVDNDTAGL

-5648 FTISPAPQA
+5648 FTISPAPAA

-5689 DDDRDGVWEGA
+5689 DDDGDGVWEGA
-5700 ITAPA
+5700 VTAPA

-5715 PTVRFVDDRVRERDE
+5715 PTVRFVDDSVRERDE

-5745 DITTYTVTIADNES
+5745 AIAAYTVTIADNER

-5768 PAPQVTVT
+5768 PAPQVSVT

-5789 TLSASPAAAGT
+5789 TLSASPPAAGT

-5806 VTQSGRFVASG
+5806 VTQNGRYVASG

-5825 TLSGTGATISIP
+5825 TLSGTGATISVP
-5837 TLNDSADEADGSV
+5837 TLNDGADEADGSV

-5862 GSPSSATVT
+5862 GTPSSATVT

-5904 APAQSTAVSYAL
+5904 APAQATAVSYAL

-5922 GSDYTISGVTSNS
+5922 GSDYTISGVTSNT
-5935 GTVTVGPSGTATIPV
+5935 GTVTVGPSGAATIPV

-5972 GYDLGARRMHTLTIT
+5972 GYDLGARRTHTLTIT

-5994 PRVTVTAGSAVDE
+5994 PQVTVTAGSAVDE

-6050 LSGTGATIAIPTLND
+6050 LSGTGATISIPTHND

-6076 TLTAGSGYVVGTPG
+6076 TLTAGSGYVVGTPAA
-6090 SATVTVRDDDVPTA
+6090 ATVTVRDNDVPTA
-6104 QFAAAASSAD
+6104 QFAATASSAD
-6114 ESSGVRR
+6114 ESSGIRR
-6121 VRVSLSPAPH
+6121 VRVNLSPAPH
-6131 RGITVAYTTA
+6131 RPVTVAYTV
-6141 GTATRGGDYTAAGS
+6141 GGSATRGTDFTATGS
-6155 VSAPAGAAFVDIPVT
+6155 VSAPAGAAFVDIAVT
-6170 IIDDSRQEPD
+6170 VIDDFRQEPD
-6180 KTVVLTLTA
+6180 ETVILTLT
-6189 PGGGAGYRVGPRGT
+6189 GGAGYQIGARGT

-6213 SPTAAFAAAAD
+6213 SPTAAFATAAD
-6224 QAAENAGT
+6224 QASENAGT

-6258 RSIDYTAPSGT
+6258 RSIDYTAPTGT
-6269 VTVPANA
+6269 VTVPAGDT
-6276 ATAAVYIPIT
+6276 TAAVHIPIT

-6300 LSAPA
+6300 LTAPA
-6305 GSAGYTLGSPT
+6305 GSAGYLLGSPT
-6316 VFTLTILDDDSTPA
+6316 AFTLTIVDDDATPA

-6347 VARYPSFTIS
+6347 IARYPSFTIS

-6365 VRFAIDANASTATL
+6365 IHFAIDANASTATL

-6391 TLHDNDNDGIWEGTI
+6391 TLHDNDQDGIWQGTI
-6406 TAPTSAPAYGYWRL
+6406 TAPTTAPAYGYWRL

-6447 TLGHN
+6447 TLGHI